1 MRNENERLAKKKE
14 KRKDITNTR
23 THTHTR
29 VNLNEVTC
37 TRSWKEVRTSLERKR
52 KRESISTWN
61 ACKNYIAAC
70 IPEEVVYH

>member
-1 MRNENERLAKKKE
+1 MKGWQKKKKKE
-14 KRKDITNTR
+14 KTLQIHV
-23 THTHTR
+23 HTHTR
-29 VNLNEVTC
+29 VNLNEDTY